1 MKRFLH
7 KTLLGTAVLLVCSA
21 SQAMNLLQAYQ
32 AAVDQDASI
41 RASRAALDSGRERLP
56 QARSQLLPSIS
67 ASVGRNN
74 NNLITTAPNLLGT
87 LSETRDTYFSFN
99 KTVALRQPIF
109 NLQRLY
115 QYQQSKDQ
123 VAESEATYDKDLQ
136 SLSVRVGGAYLE
148 ALLSAEQLRLV
159 RAQKAQY
166 TAMVDA
172 ARKSFAAG
180 TGTRT
185 DIDDAQA
192 RLDMAIASELEAR
205 QNEDYTRRQL
215 EILVNQSVP
224 SLDKLNVSGLRAL
237 PDVMPSLSDWIAEA
251 MRNSPE
257 IRALDARLEAAD
269 MEIAKAKAAHAPTLD
284 GVLQWSDSGS
294 ENITRIN
301 ARYENKVMG
310 VQLNVPLF
318 QGGYT
323 NSVVRQA
330 VAEKSRTEES
340 LEALRRD
347 LNLRVHKE
355 YRGVTEGLLRMKALE
370 QAVRSAELL
379 LDSTLKSQR
388 AGVRTR
394 LDVLN
399 AEQQLATATR
409 DLVQSRYLY
418 LMSRLRLN
426 SLAGKDALTTV
437 TELNQAFQP

>member
-1 MKRFLH
+1 MKHIFRQ
-7 KTLLGTAVLLVCSA
+7 TLLGAAVILACSA
-21 SQAMNLLQAYQ
+21 SQGMNLLQAYQ

-56 QARSQLLPSIS
+56 QARSQLLPSVS

-74 NNLITTAPNLLGT
+74 NNLATTAPNLLGS
-87 LSETRDTYFSFN
+87 LRDTYFSFN

-109 NLQRLY
+109 NLQRVY
-115 QYQQSKDQ
+115 QYQQSQDQ

-192 RLDMAIASELEAR
+192 RLDMAIASELEAM

-215 EILVNQSVP
+215 EILVNQSVT
-224 SLDKLNVSGLRAL
+224 SIDQLNVNGLRAL
-237 PDVMPSLSDWIAEA
+237 PSVSTTLAEWIDEA

-257 IRALDARLEAAD
+257 IKALEARLEASD

-318 QGGYT
+318 QGGYV

-330 VAEKSRTEES
+330 VAEKTRTQEG

-426 SLAGKDALTTV
+426 SLVGKEALATI